1 MAASYRKEYIDMKR
15 MSRILG
21 VFLCLVM
28 VISGN
33 ATAFAAGNP
42 VIDTSTSSE
51 GYFTVACSN
60 YIGTKM
66 KVGVTYGGKTEYLD
80 YTAGTE
86 SAYSFLRGDGMYTLT
101 LYRNLSGTRYRQVT
115 STRVNVALEDPLA
128 PYLAS
133 TVDVTFAQ
141 DDMVGMTAK
150 EVCNGLETD
159 QEKIIAIHN
168 FVAKHFRYDYHF
180 AAKVRNGTITVYTPD
195 TNKLLETGKGVCCDF
210 SSIFA
215 AMCRSQGIPCAVA
228 TGYWNGGYHAWNFV
242 YVDGE
247 WQPLDLTQAVSRK
260 RDNLTRMEECVVSLE
275 CYTDYTY

>member
-1 MAASYRKEYIDMKR
+1 MKR

-21 VFLCLVM
+21 VFLCLFL

-33 ATAFAAGNP
+33 MTAFAAANP
-42 VIDTSTSSE
+42 MIDVSTSSE
-51 GYFTVACSN
+51 GYFTVDCGS

-86 SAYSFLRGDGMYTLT
+86 SAYSFLQGDGMYTLT

-141 DDMVGMTAK
+141 DDMVGLTAA
-150 EVCNGLETD
+150 ELCDGLETD
-159 QEKIIAIHN
+159 QEKIVAIHN
-168 FVAKHFRYDYHF
+168 FVAKHFRYDYFF
-180 AAKVRNGTITVYTPD
+180 AAKVRNGSITVYTPD
-195 TNKLLETGKGVCCDF
+195 TNYLLETGKGVCCDF
-210 SSIFA
+210 SAIFA
-215 AMCRSQGIPCAVA
+215 AMCRSQGIPCAVV
-228 TGYWNGGYHAWNFV
+228 TGYRNGGYHAWNFV
-242 YVDGE
+242 YADGE
-247 WQPLDLTQAVSRK
+247 WLPVDLTQAVSRK
-260 RDNLTRMEECVVSLE
+260 RANLTRVEECVVSLE
-275 CYTDYTY
+275 CYTDYTFCV